1 MEQIIKNFK
10 ELLLERQEKLE
21 KLSQKN
27 ISTERERDEIQEDFL
42 DDSRRKA
49 YHDLRK
55 SVKGDFAKENE
66 FMKYQDQIFNNK

>member
-1 MEQIIKNFK
+1 MEQVIKHFK
-10 ELLLERQEKLE
+10 ELLLDRQEKLE

-27 ISTERERDEIQEDFL
+27 ISTERERDEIQDDFL
-42 DDSRRKA
+42 NDPRRKA

-55 SVKGDFAKENE
+55 SVKGDSAKEKE